1 MQHYE
6 DKARMLYEQSM
17 EVIHGKVNEA
27 KQYIDELKGIV
38 EEIVNEE
45 DKEKADALID
55 KLVRVLEDI

>member
-1 MQHYE
+1 MLPYE

-27 KQYIDELKGIV
+27 KRYADELDGIV
-38 EEIVNEE
+38 DEIVNEE
-45 DKEKADALID
+45 DKDKADALIE

>member
-27 KQYIDELKGIV
+27 KRYVDELDGIV
-38 EEIVNEE
+38 DEIVNEE
-45 DKEKADALID
+45 DKDKADTLID